1 MHKKSKGFTLV
12 EIIVAMVALAIS
24 MSVILSLIVPAEQ
37 QSADQLHQIKAAE
50 LGQSMLDEI
59 LGRAFDDNSDM
70 VGGHWRC
77 DEAGRPVC
85 TDEGLFGP
93 DPDELTTDRNSF
105 DDVDDYHG
113 FEELVNATNDTLDS
127 GYDSF
132 SIAIDVQYKG
142 LELNL
147 ANNKLAKRITVTITT
162 PLGSAISFSAY
173 KSNF

>member
-1 MHKKSKGFTLV
+1 MYKKSKGFTLV
-12 EIIVAMVALAIS
+12 EIIVAIVALAIS

-50 LGQSMLDEI
+50 LGQGMLDEI

-77 DEAGRPVC
+77 DETAKPAC
-85 TDEGLFGP
+85 TDEAAFGP
-93 DPDELTTDRNSF
+93 EPDELATDRNSF

-113 FEELVNATNDTLDS
+113 FSAKVNSTNTQLDT

-132 SIAIDVQYKG
+132 KITIDVQYKG

-147 ANNKLAKRITVTITT
+147 TNNRLAKRITVTITT
-162 PLGSAISFSAY
+162 PLGTDINFTVY